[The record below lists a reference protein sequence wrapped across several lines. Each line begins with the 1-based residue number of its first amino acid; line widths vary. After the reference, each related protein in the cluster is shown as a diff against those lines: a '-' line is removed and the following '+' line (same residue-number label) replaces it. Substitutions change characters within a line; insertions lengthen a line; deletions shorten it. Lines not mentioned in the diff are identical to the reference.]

1 MIIGIDIDGV
11 LIDDDTYRL
20 DYTAKYCYENNLPEM
35 DRPYEYE
42 IKCTWDI
49 DTLEDYDR
57 KYYLDY
63 IKNAPARAF
72 ASEIIKKLHDEG
84 NKIIIITGRDYE
96 YKKETADWLNK
107 NNIVHDELCF
117 AYPKTETIQER
128 NVDIMIEDCQDLIP
142 DITNVAHV
150 FCYDNRYN
158 INLNCKNMTRVFS
171 WYDIY
176 SKIRREYQH

>member
-20 DYTAKYCYENNLPEM
+20 DHIAKYCYENNLPEM

-42 IKCTWDI
+42 EKCTWDVK
-49 DTLEDYDR
+49 TLEDYNE
-57 KYYLDY
+57 KYYLNY
-63 IKNAPARAF
+63 IKNAPAKTF

-84 NKIIIITGRDYE
+84 NKIIIITGRYPKD
-96 YKKETADWLNK
+96 KQETANWLEK
-107 NNIVHDELCF
+107 NNIIYDELCF
-117 AYPKTETIQER
+117 AYPKTEAIR
-128 NVDIMIEDCQDLIP
+128 KRKVDIMIEDNPEFIK
-142 DITNVAHV
+142 DIINITKV

-158 INLNCKNMTRVFS
+158 VNLNCKNMTRVFS

-176 SKIRREYQH
+176 SKIKRM